1 MKNVVLE
8 TLSKVFGVVLL
19 IVGIGALIGGNFAH
33 SYVTDQLTQEN
44 ISMPTEEGIAN
55 LPQESQDALRPFI
68 GQKMT
73 KGTQAQAFANNYI
86 YEHMQT
92 QCQNVKD
99 AQGNALPAVED
110 CTYSGLGAA
119 VKAASTDAEKAAYQK
134 LRDTNFQ
141 GSTLRSMLLT
151 SYAFWLVG
159 SIAYGV
165 GIAALVLGVALL
177 ALGFAFYGPK
187 KRKAAAVQNL

>member
-8 TLSKVFGVVLL
+8 TLAKVFGVVLL
-19 IVGIGALIGGNFAH
+19 VVGIGALIGGNFAH
-33 SYVTDQLTQEN
+33 SYVTDQLSQEN
-44 ISMPTEEGIAN
+44 ISMPTEESIAN
-55 LPQESQDALRPFI
+55 LPEESQDALRPFL

-73 KGTQAQAFANNYI
+73 TGDQAQAFANNYI

-92 QCQNVKD
+92 QCKTVKD
-99 AQGNALPAVED
+99 AAGNELPAVED
-110 CTYSGLGAA
+110 CTYAGLGAA
-119 VKAASTDAEKAAYQK
+119 VRNADTDAAKAAYQK

-159 SIAYGV
+159 SIAWWA
-165 GIAALVLGVALL
+165 GIACLVLGVVLL
-177 ALGFAFYGPK
+177 ALGFAVYGPK
-187 KRKAAAVQNL
+187 ARKASVQTLK